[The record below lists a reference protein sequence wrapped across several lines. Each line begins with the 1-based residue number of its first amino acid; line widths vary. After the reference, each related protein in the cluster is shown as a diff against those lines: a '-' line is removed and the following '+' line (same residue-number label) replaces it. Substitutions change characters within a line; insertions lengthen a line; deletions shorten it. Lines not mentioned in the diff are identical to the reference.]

1 MIRLLAPLL
10 LAVAFV
16 GLSIAVAFGVR
27 RRNGPEQLTQI
38 QAPAGSTFMAATAG
52 LFGVLV
58 AFVLNVAL
66 SRFDSA
72 QEVIS
77 RETSF
82 LEELSV
88 VAAEFPPQLRDEVRA
103 ACAAYFRGLS
113 NESSGSLIDE
123 RTQAALERLQ
133 TSVATFKP
141 SDEGATNA
149 HSAALGAVNQLSAQR
164 RTRLMLSRQSMPWP
178 VWGVL
183 LFGGLFAML
192 LCAFAQ
198 IRPLALHLGFV
209 GGLAVLIASAL
220 LTIYVVE
227 RPFGV
232 GFKTWYPKYEDIVR
246 AAPPRPKVASEP
258 RSRVES

>member
-1 MIRLLAPLL
+1 MIRLLAPIL
-10 LAVAFV
+10 LAAAFV
-16 GLSIAVAFGVR
+16 ALSIAAALGVR
-27 RRNGPEQLTQI
+27 RRTGPEQLRDI
-38 QAPAGSTFMAATAG
+38 QAPAGDTFMAATAG

-66 SRFDSA
+66 SRLENA
-72 QEVIS
+72 HEVVS

-82 LEELSV
+82 LEDLSV
-88 VAAEFPPQLRDEVRA
+88 IAAEFPPQLREEVRA
-103 ACAAYFRGLS
+103 ACAAYFDGLS
-113 NESSGSLIDE
+113 RESAGSDIDE
-123 RTQAALERLQ
+123 RTQAALVRLQ
-133 TSVATFKP
+133 TSIATFKP
-141 SDEGATNA
+141 SDEGAINA
-149 HSAALGAVNQLSAQR
+149 HSVALDAISQLSAQR

-183 LFGGLFAML
+183 LFGGLFSML

-209 GGLAVLIASAL
+209 GGLAVLIATGL

-232 GFKTWYPKYEDIVR
+232 GFKTWYREYQDIVHQTVLEHR
-246 AAPPRPKVASEP
+246 TG
-258 RSRVES
+258 